1 MARWEVGPPGA
12 SVVAFTEEHTVL
24 FKDGCAVGN
33 GGIQEHHGA
42 VAIGEKTV
50 VRKGQSGEL
59 DLVVIVG
66 KTSGS
71 ADWREASISVAAG
84 RRRPAPLRS

>member
-33 GGIQEHHGA
+33 GGIQEYHGA

-66 KTSGS
+66 KNQRLSGL
-71 ADWREASISVAAG
+71 ARGFYFGGGGAEEAGSS
-84 RRRPAPLRS
+84 